1 MLSES
6 IYKKDNPLFL
16 RRLKEDLK
24 DFHNAPLFPPRK
36 VETIKYYLTDDEKRL
51 YNAVTE
57 YVEKQFNKALE
68 KEKRNATCALTI
80 LQRRLASSV
89 RAIRKSLERRD
100 DRLKDLYEKGQI
112 LQEQEIRYDED
123 YFEDLDERAR
133 WEKEE
138 ELLEKLTS
146 AEALEE
152 LKPEINKLEELVRLA
167 KDVEKREIETKL
179 NELKK
184 VMEAEQVQQQ
194 AKLLPGA

>member
-1 MLSES
+1 
-6 IYKKDNPLFL
+6 
-16 RRLKEDLK
+16 
-24 DFHNAPLFPPRK
+24 
-36 VETIKYYLTDDEKRL
+36 
-51 YNAVTE
+51 
-57 YVEKQFNKALE
+57 
-68 KEKRNATCALTI
+68 
-80 LQRRLASSV
+80 
-89 RAIRKSLERRD
+89 
-100 DRLKDLYEKGQI
+100 
-112 LQEQEIRYDED
+112 
-123 YFEDLDERAR
+123 LDERAR